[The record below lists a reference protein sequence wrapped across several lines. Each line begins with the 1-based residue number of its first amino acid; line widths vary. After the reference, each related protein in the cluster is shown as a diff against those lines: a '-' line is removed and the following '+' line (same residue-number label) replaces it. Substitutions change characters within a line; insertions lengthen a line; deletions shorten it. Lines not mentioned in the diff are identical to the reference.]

1 MGAARPAGR
10 PARCNVFPYRRA
22 DSCGGT
28 GSPEAD
34 GEKRRGDWTLQ
45 RIFSGI
51 QPTGALH
58 VGNYLG
64 AIRNWVDLLDKY
76 DSVYCIVNYHA
87 ITIPYD
93 PKELPERVL
102 DTAATLIAS
111 GIDPERC
118 IFFAQADVPEHT
130 ELCWLLNVITPLGHL
145 QRMHQ
150 FKEKAQQHAQHVNA
164 GLMNYPI
171 LQAADILLY
180 KAHLVPVGEDQLQ
193 HIELTRE
200 VARRF
205 NNTFGEVFP
214 DPQAYMTSAARVMA
228 LNDPERKMSKS
239 IPGSYIALSD
249 SPEEIRRKVSRA
261 VTDTGP
267 SPDGAMSPGV
277 KNLFTLLEGFA
288 EPDVVSH
295 FREQYDQ
302 GTLRYSEL
310 KPALADAIIEK
321 LTPIRERRE
330 ELLAD
335 ADGLRDILRAGGEKA
350 RAIARETIDE
360 VRERMGLVG

>member
-1 MGAARPAGR
+1 SPRSGEKRLAHVHGLCHEGFKAG
-10 PARCNVFPYRRA
+10 PARCNVFRA
-22 DSCGGT
+22 DAPTPAAEPVPPWRG
-28 GSPEAD
+28 
-34 GEKRRGDWTLQ
+34 KRRGDWTLQ

-58 VGNYLG
+58 IGNYLG
-64 AIRNWVDLLDKY
+64 AIRNWVDLQDKY
-76 DSVYCIVNYHA
+76 DSVFCIVNYHA

-93 PKELPERVL
+93 PKELPKRVL
-102 DTAATLIAS
+102 ETAATLIAA

-118 IFFAQADVPEHT
+118 IFFVQADVPEHT
-130 ELCWLLNVITPLGHL
+130 ELCWLLNVLTPLGHL

-214 DPQAYMTSAARVMA
+214 
-228 LNDPERKMSKS
+228 
-239 IPGSYIALSD
+239 
-249 SPEEIRRKVSRA
+249 
-261 VTDTGP
+261 
-267 SPDGAMSPGV
+267 
-277 KNLFTLLEGFA
+277 
-288 EPDVVSH
+288 
-295 FREQYDQ
+295 
-302 GTLRYSEL
+302 
-310 KPALADAIIEK
+310 
-321 LTPIRERRE
+321 
-330 ELLAD
+330 
-335 ADGLRDILRAGGEKA
+335 
-350 RAIARETIDE
+350 
-360 VRERMGLVG
+360 